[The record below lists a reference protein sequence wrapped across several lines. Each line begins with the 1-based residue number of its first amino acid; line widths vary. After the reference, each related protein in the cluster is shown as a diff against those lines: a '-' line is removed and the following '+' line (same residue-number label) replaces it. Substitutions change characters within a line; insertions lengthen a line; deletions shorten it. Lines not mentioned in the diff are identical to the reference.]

1 MNFENVPPSMRS
13 MKIWIVWRAVKDE
26 NGEINKYPW
35 RTDGTGKLSWSNPLN
50 WMTFDQAKDLY
61 LAGIDLPEHKGVH
74 FAGIGFIVPKRTDD
88 NPSLAVIDLDSIK
101 ENGEIKQAAMDI
113 VNRLDS
119 YAEFSPSENGIHI
132 IALSK
137 NLNNKKNLGRK
148 DNEPIKINGQEIEAF
163 VHSHFVTFTGH
174 RLEDSNHDIHDQT
187 EEYCKLYDEIE
198 KAKENKSNWLEQ
210 IEAYSKTETETRARR
225 YVEKALE
232 YEANAVRTAKR
243 PTQNSKGARNNTL
256 NTAALK
262 IGSFVPKWLSQRELE
277 STLLNAAVSNGM
289 EESSALATIR
299 SGMRAG
305 MKEPR
310 DPDIRDDALPFPDIV
325 RVPREQRIR
334 VTLGPDLATN
344 IEDSIEAL
352 YENNNP
358 PIIFQ
363 RTGSLCRVKPMEDGR
378 YKIEELTDYAL
389 RTLMSQSAIFE
400 KRGKDEYEECRPP
413 MDLARGILTMASWDF
428 PVLRGVISSP
438 VMRPDGSIL
447 MTSGYDTA
455 TGLFYTP
462 DSGLILPEIPPV
474 LSKNDAEEAA
484 RFIHDEVLKDFPF
497 VDKASEAN
505 TLAAFLSPVIRPMID
520 GCVPM
525 ALVDKPAPGTGA
537 SKIIDLISIV
547 ATGRPMAALSP
558 PKDDDEWRKLIT
570 GNMRDGSPLI
580 CLDNIASDL
589 KADSLARAL
598 SSSIWK
604 DRTLGKP
611 DATEYPQKACWY
623 ATGNNLT
630 LNGDIP
636 RRSYLIQLDAKMARP
651 WERTAFKHP
660 DINRWVKE
668 NRGLVL
674 SKLLIMAAAW
684 ASNGR
689 AQGPDKVIGGFDAW
703 VGIAG
708 GILLYS
714 GANNFLGNLDKLY
727 LEVDSGN
734 DEWAG
739 FFAVWLASYKSAE
752 KTVSD
757 VLLDIK
763 DSYHPLN
770 RVIPVEIVEKIK
782 YNTPGDARK
791 IGILFRKK
799 LKVRYRVG
807 EKCIMLTQNFDKNTN
822 GMVWKVLEVKENES
836 A

>member
-1 MNFENVPPSMRS
+1 
-13 MKIWIVWRAVKDE
+13 MKIWVVWRAVKNE
-26 NGEINKYPW
+26 KGEEDKVPW
-35 RTDGTGKLSWSNPLN
+35 RTDGIGRLSWSNSLN

-61 LAGIDLPEHKGVH
+61 LAGIDLPDYKGAH
-74 FAGIGFIVPKRTDD
+74 FAGIGFIVPARSD
-88 NPSLAVIDLDSIK
+88 NGSSLSVIDLDSVMEDGK
-101 ENGEIKQAAMDI
+101 VKQAAMDF

-119 YAEFSPSENGIHI
+119 YTEFSPSGKGIHI
-132 IALSK
+132 ITLSG
-137 NLNNKKNLGRK
+137 NLHEKKNLGRK
-148 DNEPIKINGQEIEAF
+148 DGKPIIINGQEIEAF
-163 VHSHFVTFTGH
+163 VHNHFVTFTGAK
-174 RLEDSNHDIHDQT
+174 LEESKSDIYDRT
-187 EEYCKLYDEIE
+187 EEYCKLYKEVE
-198 KAKENKSNWLEQ
+198 EAKENNGNWIEQ
-210 IEAYSKTETETRARR
+210 MDAHQKTEEERRARR

-232 YEANAVRTAKR
+232 YEAHAVRTAKR

-256 NTAALK
+256 NDAALK
-262 IGSFVPKWLSQRELE
+262 IGGFVPKWLSQRELE
-277 STLLNAAVSNGM
+277 TALLDAAVSNGM
-289 EESSALATIR
+289 DKSSALATIR

-310 DPDIRDDALPFPDIV
+310 DPNIRDDALQFPSTAVI
-325 RVPREQRIR
+325 PREQRIR
-334 VTLGPDLATN
+334 VTLGSDLAIN
-344 IEDSIEAL
+344 IEDSLEAL

-363 RTGSLCRVKPMEDGR
+363 RTGALCRVKPMEDGR

-400 KRGKDEYEECRPP
+400 KLGKNGYEECRPP
-413 MDLARGILTMASWDF
+413 MDLARGILAMASWDF

-462 DSGLILPEIPPV
+462 DPGLILPEIPPV
-474 LSKNDAEEAA
+474 LNKGDAEEAA
-484 RFIHDEVLKDFPF
+484 RFIHDEVLRDFPF

-651 WERTAFKHP
+651 WERTTFKHP

-674 SKLLIMAAAW
+674 SKLLIMAASW

-689 AQGPDKVIGGFDAW
+689 SSGPDKVIGGFDAW